1 MSLKKR
7 FALLFSAVV
16 AAILLLS
23 SVSIYLLYSNHRK
36 NEYVNELRSEAML
49 TFDEFTDRILNE
61 KDDAP
66 LVSKEVGNNSLQQKS
81 ITIYNSERKPIY
93 NSTLSATLN
102 LKFDTKVFDKIQNQ
116 KDHYFIIGNREFLGV
131 YLSEAKTYVIA
142 SALDIDGLN
151 KLRKLRFILLA
162 VFVAGVI
169 ITSSLS
175 YFFVSSAL
183 MPLSKLNLQIQQTSE
198 LNLSQKIQEGNG
210 KDEIAQIAKNVNEML
225 ERLNKA
231 FQLQKNF
238 VHHASHELR
247 TPLTT
252 MYASTEAALNKKLSE
267 DDYKKVLT
275 SLKEDQNSL
284 IELTNS
290 LLLLYQ
296 FDKLKFTPNFHSFR
310 IDELIYDAI
319 GYCKKVF
326 PMVVID
332 FEFVNI
338 PEENDLIVSANDVL
352 LKAAFNNLIKN
363 AFLYSDD
370 KKLNIS
376 LLATESEMQINFDNK
391 GNQLSET
398 EIENIKVP
406 FSRGENIG
414 LVKGI
419 GLGLSIVEKIITL
432 HNGQFIYKPMPNSIN
447 RFSVKLK

>member
-1 MSLKKR
+1 MSLKIR
-7 FALLFSAVV
+7 FALLFSIVV
-16 AAILLLS
+16 AIILLLS
-23 SVSIYLLYSNHRK
+23 SISIYLLYSDHRK
-36 NEYVNELRSEAML
+36 NEYTNQLKSEAML
-49 TFDEFTDRILNE
+49 TFDMFVDKLLE
-61 KDDAP
+61 KKDTAIF
-66 LVSKEVGNNSLQQKS
+66 LSKEVGYNSMQQKC
-81 ITIYNSERKPIY
+81 IKIFNTNKEPIY
-93 NSTLSATLN
+93 SSSLTASSDFKLE
-102 LKFDTKVFDKIQNQ
+102 KKVFDRIKKQ
-116 KDHYFIIGNREFLGV
+116 KEYYSIIDNRDFFGV
-131 YLSEAKTYVIA
+131 YIADSGNYVIA
-142 SALDIDGLN
+142 TALDVDGLN
-151 KLRKLRFILLA
+151 KLRKLKFILFA
-162 VFVAGVI
+162 VFFVSVTV
-169 ITSSLS
+169 TSSLS

-183 MPLSKLNLQIQQTSE
+183 RPLSKLNAQIKQTSE
-198 LNLSQKIQEGNG
+198 LNLSQKVEEGNG
-210 KDEIAQIAKNVNEML
+210 EDEIAQIAKNVNEML

-267 DDYKKVLT
+267 PDYKKVLT

-296 FDKLKFTPNFHSFR
+296 FDKLKFAPNFLSFR

-319 GYCKKVF
+319 EYCKKVF
-326 PMVVID
+326 PMVIID
-332 FEFVNI
+332 FEFMNI
-338 PEENDLIVSANDVL
+338 PEENDLIIKANDVL
-352 LKAAFNNLIKN
+352 LKSAFSNLIKN

-376 LLATESEMQINFDNK
+376 LIATETEMLINFDNK

-432 HNGQFIYKPMPNSIN
+432 HNGQFIYKPMPNSVN

>member
-1 MSLKKR
+1 MSLKIR
-7 FALLFSAVV
+7 FALLFSIVV
-16 AAILLLS
+16 AIILLLS
-23 SVSIYLLYSNHRK
+23 SIAIYLLYSDHRK
-36 NEYVNELRSEAML
+36 NEYTNQLKSEAML
-49 TFDEFTDRILNE
+49 TFDMFVDKLLN
-61 KDDAP
+61 KNDTAIF
-66 LVSKEVGNNSLQQKS
+66 LSKEVGYNSMQQKCIKIFDTNKES
-81 ITIYNSERKPIY
+81 IYSSSLTASSDFKLE
-93 NSTLSATLN
+93 
-102 LKFDTKVFDKIQNQ
+102 TKVFDKIKKQ
-116 KDHYFIIGNREFLGV
+116 KEYYFINDNRDFFGV
-131 YLSEAKTYVIA
+131 YISDSGNYVIA
-142 SALDIDGLN
+142 AALDVDGLN
-151 KLRKLRFILLA
+151 KLRKLKFILFA
-162 VFVAGVI
+162 VFFVSVTV
-169 ITSSLS
+169 TSSLS

-183 MPLSKLNLQIQQTSE
+183 RPLSKLNAQIKQTSE
-198 LNLSQKIQEGNG
+198 LNLSQKVEEGNG
-210 KDEIAQIAKNVNEML
+210 EDEIAQIAKNVNEML

-267 DDYKKVLT
+267 PDYKKVLT

-296 FDKLKFTPNFHSFR
+296 FDKLKFAPNFLSFR

-319 GYCKKVF
+319 EYCKKVF
-326 PMVVID
+326 PMVIID

-338 PEENDLIVSANDVL
+338 PEENDLIIKANDVL
-352 LKAAFNNLIKN
+352 LKSAFSNLIKN

-376 LLATESEMQINFDNK
+376 LIATATEMLINFDNK

-432 HNGQFIYKPMPNSIN
+432 HNGQFIYKPMPNSVN

>member
-1 MSLKKR
+1 MSLKIR
-7 FALLFSAVV
+7 FALLFSIVV
-16 AAILLLS
+16 AIILLLS
-23 SVSIYLLYSNHRK
+23 SISIYLLYSDHRK
-36 NEYVNELRSEAML
+36 NEYTNELKSEAML
-49 TFDEFTDRILNE
+49 TFDEFIDKHLNE
-61 KDDAP
+61 KDTVN
-66 LVSKEVGNNSLQQKS
+66 LLSKEVGDNSLQQKCIKIFNTDKES
-81 ITIYNSERKPIY
+81 IY
-93 NSTLSATLN
+93 STDLAASFN
-102 LKFDTKVFDKIQNQ
+102 LKFESKVFDKIKKQ
-116 KDHYFIIGNREFLGV
+116 KEYYFLIGNREFLGL
-131 YLSEAKTYVIA
+131 YITDTSNYVIA

-151 KLRKLRFILLA
+151 KLRKLRFILFA
-162 VFVAGVI
+162 VFIVSVT
-169 ITSSLS
+169 ITTSLS

-183 MPLSKLNLQIQQTSE
+183 RPLSKLNTQIQQTSE
-198 LNLSQKIQEGNG
+198 LNLSQKVEEGSGN
-210 KDEIAQIAKNVNEML
+210 DEIAQIAKNVNEML

-267 DDYKKVLT
+267 ADYKKVLT

-296 FDKLKFTPNFHSFR
+296 FDKLKFAPNFHSFR

-319 GYCKKVF
+319 EYCKKVF
-326 PMVVID
+326 PMVIID
-332 FEFVNI
+332 FEFLNI
-338 PEENDLIVSANDVL
+338 PEESDLNIKANDVL
-352 LKAAFNNLIKN
+352 LKSAFCNLIKN

-376 LLATESEMQINFDNK
+376 LVASETEMQINFDNK

-432 HNGQFIYKPMPNSIN
+432 HNGQFIYKPMPNSVN
-447 RFSVKLK
+447 RFSVKLM

>member
-1 MSLKKR
+1 MSLKIR
-7 FALLFSAVV
+7 FALLFSIVV
-16 AAILLLS
+16 AIILLLS
-23 SVSIYLLYSNHRK
+23 SISIFLLYSNHRK
-36 NEYVNELRSEAML
+36 NEFTNKLKNEAML
-49 TFDEFTDRILNE
+49 RFDEFLYKHLNKKDSVTLLENEIYDNTLQKECINILN
-61 KDDAP
+61 
-66 LVSKEVGNNSLQQKS
+66 GNRES
-81 ITIYNSERKPIY
+81 IYINCIET
-93 NSTLSATLN
+93 STNIKIEPKIL
-102 LKFDTKVFDKIQNQ
+102 DKIKKQ
-116 KDHYFIIGNREFLGV
+116 KDYYFLIDNREFLGV
-131 YLSEAKTYVIA
+131 YITESKTYIIA
-142 SALDIDGLN
+142 SAIDFDGLN
-151 KLRKLRFILLA
+151 KLRKLKFILFA
-162 VFVAGVI
+162 VFIAS
-169 ITSSLS
+169 ITITTSLS

-183 MPLSKLNLQIQQTSE
+183 KPLSKLNDQIQQTTE
-198 LNLSQKIQEGNG
+198 LNLSQKVEEGNG

-267 DDYKKVLT
+267 TDYKKVLT

-296 FDKLKFTPNFHSFR
+296 FDKLKFAPNFHSFR

-319 GYCKKVF
+319 GYSKKVF

-338 PEENDLIVSANDVL
+338 PEESDLIIKANDVL
-352 LKAAFNNLIKN
+352 LKSAFNNLIKN

-376 LLATESEMQINFDNK
+376 LIASENEMQINFDNK

-432 HNGQFIYKPMPNSIN
+432 HNGRFIYKPMANSVN

>member
-1 MSLKKR
+1 MSLKIR
-7 FALLFSAVV
+7 FALLFSIVV
-16 AAILLLS
+16 AIILLLS
-23 SVSIYLLYSNHRK
+23 SISIYLLYSDHRK
-36 NEYVNELRSEAML
+36 NEYTNQLKSEAML
-49 TFDEFTDRILNE
+49 TFDMFVDKLLE
-61 KDDAP
+61 KKDTAIF
-66 LVSKEVGNNSLQQKS
+66 LSKEVGYNSMQQKC
-81 ITIYNSERKPIY
+81 IKIFNTNKEPIY
-93 NSTLSATLN
+93 SSSLTASSDFKLE
-102 LKFDTKVFDKIQNQ
+102 KKVFDRIKKQ
-116 KDHYFIIGNREFLGV
+116 KEYYSIIDNRDFFGV
-131 YLSEAKTYVIA
+131 YIADSGNYVIA
-142 SALDIDGLN
+142 TALDVDGLN
-151 KLRKLRFILLA
+151 KLRKLKFILFA
-162 VFVAGVI
+162 VFFVSVTV
-169 ITSSLS
+169 TSSLS

-183 MPLSKLNLQIQQTSE
+183 RPLSKLNAQIKQTSE
-198 LNLSQKIQEGNG
+198 LNLSQKVEEGNG
-210 KDEIAQIAKNVNEML
+210 EDEIAQIAKNVNEML

-238 VHHASHELR
+238 IHHASHELR

-267 DDYKKVLT
+267 PDYKKVLT

-296 FDKLKFTPNFHSFR
+296 FDKLKFAPNFLSFR

-319 GYCKKVF
+319 EYCKKVF
-326 PMVVID
+326 PMVIID
-332 FEFVNI
+332 FEFMNI
-338 PEENDLIVSANDVL
+338 PEENDLIIKANDVL
-352 LKAAFNNLIKN
+352 LKSAFSNLIKN

-376 LLATESEMQINFDNK
+376 LIATETEMLINFDNK

-432 HNGQFIYKPMPNSIN
+432 HNGQFIYKPMPNSVN

>member
-1 MSLKKR
+1 MSLKIR
-7 FALLFSAVV
+7 FALLFSIVV
-16 AAILLLS
+16 AIILLLS
-23 SVSIYLLYSNHRK
+23 SVSIYLLYSDHRK
-36 NEYVNELRSEAML
+36 NEYTNQLKSEAML
-49 TFDEFTDRILNE
+49 TFDMFVDKLLNE
-61 KDDAP
+61 KDTAI
-66 LVSKEVGNNSLQQKS
+66 LLSKEVGDNSMQQKCIKIFNTNKES
-81 ITIYNSERKPIY
+81 VYS
-93 NSTLSATLN
+93 SSLAASFDF
-102 LKFDTKVFDKIQNQ
+102 KFESKVFDKIKKQ
-116 KDHYFIIGNREFLGV
+116 KEYYFLIDNREFLGI
-131 YLSEAKTYVIA
+131 YIADAKTYVIS
-142 SALDIDGLN
+142 SAIDIDGLN
-151 KLRKLRFILLA
+151 KLRKLKFILFA
-162 VFVAGVI
+162 VFIVSVI
-169 ITSSLS
+169 ITTSLS

-183 MPLSKLNLQIQQTSE
+183 RPLSKLNTQIQQTSE
-198 LNLSQKIQEGNG
+198 LNLSQKVEGGSGN
-210 KDEIAQIAKNVNEML
+210 DEIAQIAKNVNEML

-267 DDYKKVLT
+267 ADYKKVLT

-296 FDKLKFTPNFHSFR
+296 FDKLKFAPNFHSFR

-338 PEENDLIVSANDVL
+338 PEESDLIIKANDVL
-352 LKAAFNNLIKN
+352 LKSAFNNLIKN

-376 LLATESEMQINFDNK
+376 LVASETEMQINFDNR
-391 GNQLSET
+391 GYQLSET
-398 EIENIKVP
+398 EIENIKIP

-432 HNGQFIYKPMPNSIN
+432 HNGQFIYTPMANSVN

>member
-1 MSLKKR
+1 MSLKIR
-7 FALLFSAVV
+7 FALLFSIVV
-16 AAILLLS
+16 AIILLLS
-23 SVSIYLLYSNHRK
+23 SIAIYLLYSDHRK
-36 NEYVNELRSEAML
+36 NEYTNQLKSEAML
-49 TFDEFTDRILNE
+49 TFDMFVDKLLE
-61 KDDAP
+61 KKDTAIF
-66 LVSKEVGNNSLQQKS
+66 LSKEVGYNSMQQKCIKIFNTNKES
-81 ITIYNSERKPIY
+81 IYSSSLTASSDFKLEK
-93 NSTLSATLN
+93 
-102 LKFDTKVFDKIQNQ
+102 KVFDRIKKQ
-116 KDHYFIIGNREFLGV
+116 KEYYSIIDNRDFFGV
-131 YLSEAKTYVIA
+131 YIADSGNYVIA
-142 SALDIDGLN
+142 TALDVDGLN
-151 KLRKLRFILLA
+151 KLRKLKFILFA
-162 VFVAGVI
+162 VFFVSVTV
-169 ITSSLS
+169 TSSLS

-183 MPLSKLNLQIQQTSE
+183 RPLSKLNAQIKQTSE
-198 LNLSQKIQEGNG
+198 LNLSQKVEEGNG
-210 KDEIAQIAKNVNEML
+210 EDEIAQIAKNFNEML

-267 DDYKKVLT
+267 PDYKKVLT

-296 FDKLKFTPNFHSFR
+296 FDKLKFAPNFLSFR

-319 GYCKKVF
+319 EYCKKVF
-326 PMVVID
+326 PMVIID
-332 FEFVNI
+332 FEFMNI
-338 PEENDLIVSANDVL
+338 PEENDLIIKANDVL
-352 LKAAFNNLIKN
+352 LKSAFSNLIKN

-376 LLATESEMQINFDNK
+376 LIATETEMLINFDNK

-432 HNGQFIYKPMPNSIN
+432 HNGQFIYKPMPNSVN

>member
-1 MSLKKR
+1 MSLKIR
-7 FALLFSAVV
+7 FALLFSIVV
-16 AAILLLS
+16 AIILLLS
-23 SVSIYLLYSNHRK
+23 SIAIYLLYSDHRK
-36 NEYVNELRSEAML
+36 NEYTNQLKSEAML
-49 TFDEFTDRILNE
+49 TFDMFVDKLLN
-61 KDDAP
+61 KNDTAIF
-66 LVSKEVGNNSLQQKS
+66 LSKEVGYNSMQQKCIKIFDTNKES
-81 ITIYNSERKPIY
+81 IYSSSLTASSDFKLE
-93 NSTLSATLN
+93 
-102 LKFDTKVFDKIQNQ
+102 TKVFDKIKKQ
-116 KDHYFIIGNREFLGV
+116 KEYYFIVDNRDFFGV
-131 YLSEAKTYVIA
+131 YVADSGNYVIA
-142 SALDIDGLN
+142 AALDIDGLN
-151 KLRKLRFILLA
+151 KLRKLKFILFA
-162 VFVAGVI
+162 VFFVSVTV
-169 ITSSLS
+169 TSSLS

-183 MPLSKLNLQIQQTSE
+183 SPLSKLNAQIKQTSE
-198 LNLSQKIQEGNG
+198 LNLSQKIEEGNG
-210 KDEIAQIAKNVNEML
+210 EDEIAQIAKNVNEML

-267 DDYKKVLT
+267 PDYKKVLT

-296 FDKLKFTPNFHSFR
+296 FDKLKFAPNFNSFR

-319 GYCKKVF
+319 EYCKKVF
-326 PMVVID
+326 PMVIID

-338 PEENDLIVSANDVL
+338 PEENDLIIKANDVL
-352 LKAAFNNLIKN
+352 LKSAFSNLIKN

-376 LLATESEMQINFDNK
+376 LIATETEMLINFDNK

-432 HNGQFIYKPMPNSIN
+432 HNGQFIYKPMPNSVN

>member
-1 MSLKKR
+1 MSLKIR
-7 FALLFSAVV
+7 FALLFSIVV
-16 AAILLLS
+16 AIILLLS
-23 SVSIYLLYSNHRK
+23 SISIYLLYSDHRK
-36 NEYVNELRSEAML
+36 NEYTNQLKSEAML
-49 TFDEFTDRILNE
+49 TFDMFVDKLLE
-61 KDDAP
+61 KKDTAIF
-66 LVSKEVGNNSLQQKS
+66 LSKEVGYNSMQQKC
-81 ITIYNSERKPIY
+81 IKIFNTNKEPIY
-93 NSTLSATLN
+93 SSSLTASSDFKLE
-102 LKFDTKVFDKIQNQ
+102 KKVFDRIKKQ
-116 KDHYFIIGNREFLGV
+116 KEYYSIIDNRDFFGV
-131 YLSEAKTYVIA
+131 YIADSGNYVIA
-142 SALDIDGLN
+142 AALDVDGLN
-151 KLRKLRFILLA
+151 KLRKLKFILFA
-162 VFVAGVI
+162 VFFVSVTV
-169 ITSSLS
+169 TSSLS

-183 MPLSKLNLQIQQTSE
+183 RPLSKLNAQIKQTSE
-198 LNLSQKIQEGNG
+198 LNLSQKVEEGNG
-210 KDEIAQIAKNVNEML
+210 EDEIAQIAKNVNEML

-267 DDYKKVLT
+267 PDYKKVLT

-296 FDKLKFTPNFHSFR
+296 FDKLKFAPNFLSFR

-319 GYCKKVF
+319 EYCKKVF
-326 PMVVID
+326 PMVIID
-332 FEFVNI
+332 FEFMNI
-338 PEENDLIVSANDVL
+338 PEENDLIIKANDVL
-352 LKAAFNNLIKN
+352 LKSAFSNLIKN

-376 LLATESEMQINFDNK
+376 LIATETEMLINFDNK

-432 HNGQFIYKPMPNSIN
+432 HNGQFIYKPMPNSVN